1 MPLRHRLFVLCALLW
16 ATAAGAAQPG
26 IVLNASQQ
34 AYLQAHPQ
42 VPLCVDPDW
51 WPFEAIDETGRHV
64 GMAAELIALASQ
76 RVGLQPVLRR
86 TASWEESLQAAQRGE
101 CLALSLL
108 NSTPDRDRWLI
119 FTRPLISDPNVI
131 ITREEHPFIS
141 DLDALEGKTIALPRG
156 TAMAE
161 RIAREFPHLTI
172 VHTDSEREALG
183 LVNERKVDMTL
194 RSLIVA
200 AHTIKQEGWFNLK
213 ISGQI
218 PGYDN
223 QLRMGVLKS
232 EQTLRDILDLGI
244 ATLSPFE
251 RQQII
256 DRHIEMTVVT
266 DVVTDY
272 TLVAWLGAILAAVL
286 ITSLW
291 WMRRLHALNRQLRTQ
306 ALTDSLTGLPNRHAS
321 NAAFEQ
327 EVARARRYERP
338 LAVILLDIDHFKRIN
353 DDFGHLTGDQVL
365 IAFGRLIQGSL
376 RNTDSLCRW
385 GGEEFLVICHA
396 TALEPAWQLA
406 ERLLQ
411 TVRTH
416 AFPCPRTV
424 TVSAGVAA
432 LEPGDSVA
440 SLMQRAD
447 EALYDAKHSGRD
459 RACLRPAPA
468 LPTE

>member
-1 MPLRHRLFVLCALLW
+1 MHLRHWLPVLCALLL
-16 ATAAGAAQPG
+16 ALPAAAGSG
-26 IVLNASQQ
+26 VLLNTSQQ

-64 GMAAELIALASQ
+64 GMAAEMIARAST
-76 RVGLQPVLRR
+76 RVGLTLVLLP
-86 TASWEESLQAAQRGE
+86 TADWEESLQAAQQGK

-131 ITREEHPFIS
+131 ITREEHPFVS
-141 DLDALEGKTIALPRG
+141 DIGSLAGKSIALPRG

-161 RIAREFPHLTI
+161 RIARDFPDLRI
-172 VHTDSEREALG
+172 VYTDSEREALG

-244 ATLSPFE
+244 ASLDETE

-256 DRHIEMTVVT
+256 DRHIEMRVVT

-272 TLVAWLGAILAAVL
+272 TLVAWLGALLA
-286 ITSLW
+286 T
-291 WMRRLHALNRQLRTQ
+291 
-306 ALTDSLTGLPNRHAS
+306 LTTPTDPRS
-321 NAAFEQ
+321 N
-327 EVARARRYERP
+327 
-338 LAVILLDIDHFKRIN
+338 
-353 DDFGHLTGDQVL
+353 
-365 IAFGRLIQGSL
+365 
-376 RNTDSLCRW
+376 
-385 GGEEFLVICHA
+385 
-396 TALEPAWQLA
+396 
-406 ERLLQ
+406 
-411 TVRTH
+411 
-416 AFPCPRTV
+416 PR
-424 TVSAGVAA
+424 
-432 LEPGDSVA
+432 
-440 SLMQRAD
+440 
-447 EALYDAKHSGRD
+447 
-459 RACLRPAPA
+459 
-468 LPTE
+468 